1 MGPDGV
7 LPFNRK
13 AADSDDQFRSSRNAI
28 PLAMSNVAF

>member
-7 LPFNRK
+7 PPFHRK
-13 AADSDDQFRSSRNAI
+13 TADGDYRFRSSRNAI